1 MKSSSEQ
8 SDEKK
13 NTSENSCEQSGE
25 EKSGENSC
33 DKSSEEKKDDRSN
46 GEKSSENEKSGER
59 KSEQSGEKEKKD
71 RTDDIGGDNFSQD
84 ELSCVTAIKLDIS
97 GGEEN
102 LERVGD
108 EKIFYRVGGE
118 NSVVRN
124 YGVEKDSVGHI
135 AFDICRSFGG
145 VERGDSYTA
154 DLGGRDT
161 PCVTK
166 TTNVNASNVDCCCKC
181 QTCCGKYDVLLN
193 EVKSLSTKLDGQQ
206 SKRTIYPSYAKKSP
220 YTPALKKKIGH
231 EFQGQKCK
239 EKELIGSEFV

>member
-33 DKSSEEKKDDRSN
+33 DKSSEEKKDDGSN

-59 KSEQSGEKEKKD
+59 K
-71 RTDDIGGDNFSQD
+71 N

-145 VERGDSYTA
+145 VERGDSYTV